1 MCWFFLSKK
10 YLYAFWFNSVTYPIF
25 FVTSRAPGRKIL
37 LSHSPTEARLHTME
51 TTAGC
56 GVATNGPLHGGRC
69 LGNPVD
75 WAASCWRPSI
85 FGDLSMFN
93 LADESFQKN
102 SKTHIATY
110 YHIIVIYVFVLF
122 CFHICS
128 LLGFQGVQV
137 FSFVLFLFLTLLM
150 SK

>member
-1 MCWFFLSKK
+1 MPSDSILS
-10 YLYAFWFNSVTYPIF
+10 VYPIF
-25 FVTSRAPGRKIL
+25 FVTSQAPGEKFY
-37 LSHSPTEARLHTME
+37 SHVPQPKLACTQWKPQQ
-51 TTAGC
+51 
-56 GVATNGPLHGGRC
+56 VAVVCNGPLHGGRC
-69 LGNPVD
+69 LGNPVEVKLHPVEGQ
-75 WAASCWRPSI
+75 AFLEICQCLTQQMNP
-85 FGDLSMFN
+85 FK
-93 LADESFQKN
+93 SFQKN
-102 SKTHIATY
+102 SKTDIATY